1 MKKKWKNYQKKNK
14 GNEEEKKRKEIRT
27 KEKRQGM
34 ENEDMRICERSKDGV
49 MTLER
54 QEKGKE
60 RKKFKNWK
68 KGKEE
73 N

>member
-1 MKKKWKNYQKKNK
+1 
-14 GNEEEKKRKEIRT
+14 
-27 KEKRQGM
+27 M

-60 RKKFKNWK
+60 RKKLKNWK

>member
-1 MKKKWKNYQKKNK
+1 
-14 GNEEEKKRKEIRT
+14 
-27 KEKRQGM
+27 M

-60 RKKFKNWK
+60 RKK
-68 KGKEE
+68 EI
-73 N
+73 